1 MGFWDFLY
9 CPSKLR
15 SVETQ
20 LKLQKDLTTQAEA
33 QVELLNTVHDLHVKQ
48 NRLLTGQ
55 YLKYKLLYEEALS
68 YDERT
73 IHIADLSEH
82 IPDSYRE
89 LTPWDAGLGE
99 YSLEVADPSYYAF
112 TRDEWTLILRAV
124 YESVEE
130 SMPGWTEDIFDCDN
144 IAEVYHAFACLAF
157 QRAGLERQGAV
168 AIAWSRKHAY
178 NVYITS
184 SLETYIYEPQSGV
197 EKGLVYES
205 DDPSDIFATRKIWF
219 IG

>member
-15 SVETQ
+15 SVESQ
-20 LKLQKDLTTQAEA
+20 LKLQKDLTTQAEK
-33 QVELLNTVHDLHVKQ
+33 QVALLNAVHDLHVKQ
-48 NRLLTGQ
+48 SRLLTGQ

-68 YDERT
+68 YNERT

-112 TRDEWTLILRAV
+112 SRSEWSNILAAV
-124 YESVEE
+124 YTSVKESV
-130 SMPGWTEDIFDCDN
+130 PGWTEDIFDCDN
-144 IAEVYHAFACLAF
+144 YAETFHAFACLAF
-157 QRAGLERQGAV
+157 EAAGLERQGAL
-168 AIAWSRKHAY
+168 AIAWSRKHGY
-178 NVYITS
+178 NAYITKD
-184 SLETYIYEPQSGV
+184 LDVYLYEPQSGV
-197 EKGLVYES
+197 QKGLIYKS
-205 DDPSDIFATRKIWF
+205 DDVMDVFNTRKIWF

>member
-15 SVETQ
+15 SVESQ
-20 LKLQKDLTTQAEA
+20 LKLQKDLTVQAEA
-33 QVELLNTVHDLHVKQ
+33 QVALLNTVHDLHVKQ

-73 IHIADLSEH
+73 IHIADLSSL

-99 YSLEVADPSYYAF
+99 YSLEVADRSYNAF
-112 TRDEWTLILRAV
+112 SRSEWGQILSSV
-124 YESVEE
+124 YMSVEE
-130 SMPGWTEDIFDCDN
+130 SMTGWTEDIFDCDN
-144 IAEVYHAFACLAF
+144 YAEVYHAFACLAF

-184 SLETYIYEPQSGV
+184 SLETYIYEPQNGSQ
-197 EKGLVYES
+197 KGLIYKS